1 MNKFIAEQ
9 KVDESIL
16 QQYEQ
21 VLPEKLLEFW
31 RTFGFGSLATN
42 YIKVINPNEYIDLLN
57 SVYVSPINEIAIPI
71 FITGLGD
78 FIVWEN
84 SYTVLINL
92 RKGMSEVV
100 ESGFDFFLDDLSD
113 EDFLKEDLKNKNYPE
128 IVSRSGELSFD
139 ECYAYF
145 PLVELGGAEKVENLK
160 KVKIK
165 EYISIVA
172 QSLGQIQ

>member
-1 MNKFIAEQ
+1 MKDFIAEQ

-21 VLPEKLLEFW
+21 ALPEKLLEFW

-78 FIVWEN
+78 FVVWEN
-84 SYTVLINL
+84 TYTILINL
-92 RKGMSEVV
+92 RQGLSKVI
-100 ESGFDFFLDDLSD
+100 ESGFKYFL
-113 EDFLKEDLKNKNYPE
+113 EDIYNENYVKKQIENTNYFE
-128 IVSRSGELSFD
+128 IVGISGELSFD

-145 PLVELGGAEKVENLK
+145 PLLGLGGSEKLENLK

-172 QSLGQIQ
+172 QSLGQMQ